1 MSIGD
6 DSDSYSQVVLA
17 KGPVGYWR
25 LGEPGGPAALDSSA
39 NGNGGT
45 YYGDPSFGQPG
56 AINNDPDT
64 AVGFNG
70 PGSGDYA
77 EVPDPDSQSFSQ
89 PASGAGLTVE
99 VWMRPD
105 ALVFSGEPGKP
116 YVHWFGK
123 GMSGIEEWGLRFYSQ
138 DATRPNRISAYIWN
152 PSGGEGAGAYF
163 EDALTPGE
171 WIHVVAVY
179 DPGDMGTMLAGVRIY
194 KNGVLR
200 KGPPAH
206 GTLYSTYDIMPADG
220 GAPVR
225 FATRDG
231 NSFFTGGLDEV
242 AIYPRVLTGAEI
254 MENYTAGIS

>member
-64 AVGFNG
+64 AVGFKG

-105 ALVFSGEPGKP
+105 ALLFSGEPGK
-116 YVHWFGK
+116 V
-123 GMSGIEEWGLRFYSQ
+123 S
-138 DATRPNRISAYIWN
+138 
-152 PSGGEGAGAYF
+152 
-163 EDALTPGE
+163 
-171 WIHVVAVY
+171 IHGVSERHADVAWCLSLWCRLS
-179 DPGDMGTMLAGVRIY
+179 MLG
-194 KNGVLR
+194 
-200 KGPPAH
+200 
-206 GTLYSTYDIMPADG
+206 S
-220 GAPVR
+220 
-225 FATRDG
+225 
-231 NSFFTGGLDEV
+231 
-242 AIYPRVLTGAEI
+242 RV
-254 MENYTAGIS
+254 